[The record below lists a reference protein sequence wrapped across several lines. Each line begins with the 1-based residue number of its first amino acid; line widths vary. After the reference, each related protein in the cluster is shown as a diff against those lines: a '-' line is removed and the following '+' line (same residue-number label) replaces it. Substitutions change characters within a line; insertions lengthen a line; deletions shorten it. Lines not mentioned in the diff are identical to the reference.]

1 MSAGTLLLYQSL
13 NWNKMVLQIQ
23 LIGISFILL
32 GAIHVIFPKY
42 FKWKIELKKISL
54 INKEMMVVH
63 TFFVAFGVVLMGVL
77 CLSSAEELLTTKLGQ
92 KIGLGLCLFWG
103 IRLIV
108 QFFGYSSELW
118 KGKTF
123 ETIVHVL
130 FSIFWLYLTVV
141 FGMVYCR

>member
-1 MSAGTLLLYQSL
+1 MSANTLLLYQFL

-103 IRLIV
+103 VRLIV

-130 FSIFWLYLTVV
+130 FSIFWFYLTVV
-141 FGMVYCR
+141 FGMVYFR

>member
-1 MSAGTLLLYQSL
+1 
-13 NWNKMVLQIQ
+13 MVLQIQ

-77 CLSSAEELLTTKLGQ
+77 CLSSAEELLSTQLGQ

-103 IRLIV
+103 VRLIV

-130 FSIFWLYLTVV
+130 FSIFWFYLTVV
-141 FGMVYCR
+141 FGMVYFR

>member
-1 MSAGTLLLYQSL
+1 
-13 NWNKMVLQIQ
+13 MVLQIQ

-103 IRLIV
+103 VRLIV

-130 FSIFWLYLTVV
+130 FSIFWFYLTVV
-141 FGMVYCR
+141 FGMVYFR